1 MAGGKPKT
9 EKDRSMARC
18 EMPPSSATPAGMSAR
33 VLFHLGMLYCL
44 GHKVEQ
50 DFVAAQK
57 WLTLAALKGSVEA
70 RHYRCKISREMT
82 TSELA
87 EAHRQ
92 AQAWINLN

>member
-1 MAGGKPKT
+1 
-9 EKDRSMARC
+9 MARS
-18 EMPPSSATPAGMSAR
+18 EKKPSSATPAGTPATM
-33 VLFHLGMLYCL
+33 LFHLGMLYCL

-82 TSELA
+82 ANQLA

-92 AQAWINLN
+92 TRAWINLN